1 MIENKIDQY
10 IGEAKSFAKFS
21 DSKLKDWVKKNSTDD
36 QVSPAF
42 GMQIKA
48 AMKELKK
55 RGLKMNEIRNQN
67 GKWIDDEG
75 LDQLGREVNIFA
87 KKITPLVKKH
97 KLKGIININLLNGKM
112 VTFDS
117 SKVSSEQFRKDTGL
131 IN

>member
-36 QVSPAF
+36 QVSPVF

-67 GKWIDDEG
+67 GVWVDDEG
-75 LDQLGREVNIFA
+75 LNQLGKEINIFT
-87 KKITPLVKKH
+87 KKITPLVKKY
-97 KLKGIININLLNGKM
+97 KLDGPVHINLLKGRM

-117 SKVSSEQFRKDTGL
+117 SNVTGGQ
-131 IN
+131 